1 MIKLFLLLAFL
12 SVGMAFIAVP
22 TFCYAI
28 SLDDDE
34 EDAEDVADLLKQA
47 KKAGKSESFS
57 EADTLLKKAEMYG
70 VSTDDTQEASKY
82 VAGKKQAREERLKK
96 KRQAKLEAQ
105 KRERERQAVLSRQ
118 RAQHSNNVHI
128 TSWGYD
134 YQTGDSIWGRND
146 VKLSNGRSFYAW
158 LNKQTYGMKCY
169 ELFVQGGLT
178 GSASNCS
185 NSINNS
191 WSASACGRS
200 FLVTGDQVDVVKA
213 IVNRCY

>member
-1 MIKLFLLLAFL
+1 MIKRVLLLSFLAF
-12 SVGMAFIAVP
+12 AVVYTIFP
-22 TFCYAI
+22 TSIYAI

-34 EDAEDVADLLKQA
+34 EDAEDVADLLEQA
-47 KKAGKSESFS
+47 KKAGNSESFS

-70 VSTDDTQEASKY
+70 VSTNDTQEASKY
-82 VAGKKQAREERLKK
+82 VSQQKQARDARLERE
-96 KRQAKLEAQ
+96 RQAKLEAQ
-105 KRERERQAVLSRQ
+105 RREREKQAVLSRQ
-118 RAQHSNNVHI
+118 RTQRSNVYI
-128 TSWGYD
+128 TNWGYKF
-134 YQTGDSIWGRND
+134 QTGDSIWGIND

-158 LNKQTYGMKCY
+158 LNKKTYGMKCY

-200 FLVTGDQVDVVKA
+200 FWVTGDQVDVVKA